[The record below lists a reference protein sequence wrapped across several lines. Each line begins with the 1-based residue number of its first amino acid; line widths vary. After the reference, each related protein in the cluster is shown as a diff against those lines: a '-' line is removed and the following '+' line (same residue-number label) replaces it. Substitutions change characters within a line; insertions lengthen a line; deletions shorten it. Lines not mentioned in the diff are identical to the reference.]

1 MNTLEILYGRQPL
14 RECLRAGRRTCRKL
28 WIQSGSGRTGLLS
41 ELTQLARTRRIPVEE
56 AERRDLDRMTRNGH
70 HQGVVLEADPYPF
83 MELEDLITVTA
94 AEREPALF
102 LLLDHLQ
109 DPQNVGS
116 LLRTADAAGV
126 HGILIPRDRCVDIT
140 PAVVRASSGASE
152 HLRISKVPNLR
163 KAILDLRAR
172 GVSTWGL
179 EGGSQTS
186 YLAADLKGPLAL
198 VVGSEGEGLSHP
210 VRNACDGLLSIPMLG
225 SVDSLNAAIA
235 GAVLL
240 FHIRARRTG
249 P

>member
-1 MNTLEILYGRQPL
+1 METLYGRQPL
-14 RECLRAGRRTCRKL
+14 RECLRAGRRE
-28 WIQSGSGRTGLLS
+28 GRRLLVQAGLNHIGLLS
-41 ELTQLARTRRIPVEE
+41 ELLQLARTRRIPVEE
-56 AERRDLDRMTRNGH
+56 TDKRTLDRLTHNGH
-70 HQGVVLEADPYPF
+70 HQGAVLEASPYPF
-83 MELEDLITVTA
+83 MELDPLISEA
-94 AEREPALF
+94 ASGSEPVLF

-126 HGILIPRDRCVDIT
+126 HGVLIPRDRCADIT

-163 KAILDLRAR
+163 RAILDLRER
-172 GVSTWGL
+172 GVSVWGL
-179 EGGSQTS
+179 EGGSETS

-198 VVGSEGEGLSHP
+198 VVGAEGEGLSHP

-235 GAVLL
+235 GAILL
-240 FHIRARRTG
+240 FHIRARRTA
-249 P
+249 PAL

>member
-1 MNTLEILYGRQPL
+1 MNNLEILYGRQPL

-163 KAILDLRAR
+163 KAILDLRER